1 MINMLR
7 GSRPFP
13 IDRERQKRC
22 TELLESCGMTITE
35 LAMHIGTSRQYIS
48 NILSG
53 RNLSPKSEQRIADF
67 FGVPHD
73 ALFPPRTAGEIA
85 FMREQE
91 AQEKAETERKRRE
104 RMALRERAIALA
116 NGAA

>member
-35 LAMHIGTSRQYIS
+35 LAMHLSFNKGYVSKIV
-48 NILSG
+48 SG
-53 RNLSPKSEQRIADF
+53 REISPSNEQRIADF

-85 FMREQE
+85 QMRERE
-91 AQEKAETERKRRE
+91 AREKAETERMRRE
-104 RMALRERAIALA
+104 RMALREQALA
-116 NGAA
+116 GLRESA

>member
-13 IDRERQKRC
+13 IDHERQRRC
-22 TELLESCGMTITE
+22 SELLESLGMTQSE
-35 LAMHIGTSRQYIS
+35 LSIHLGVSKQYIGAL
-48 NILSG
+48 LSG
-53 RNLSPKSEQRIADF
+53 RELSLANEKRIADF

-85 FMREQE
+85 QMRERE
-91 AQEKAETERKRRE
+91 AREKAESERMRKE
-104 RMALRERAIALA
+104 RMALREQALA
-116 NGAA
+116 GLRESA

>member
-73 ALFPPRTAGEIA
+73 VLFPLRTAGEIA

-91 AQEKAETERKRRE
+91 AQKKAENEKKKRE
-104 RMALRERAIALA
+104 RMALRESAIARA
-116 NGAA
+116 TGAA

>member
-13 IDRERQKRC
+13 IDRERQRRC
-22 TELLESCGMTITE
+22 MELLESLGMTQGE
-35 LAMHIGTSRQYIS
+35 LALHIGISRPYIV

-53 RNLSPKSEQRIADF
+53 REISPTNENRIAAF

-73 ALFPPRTAGEIA
+73 AIFPPRTAGEIA

>member
-22 TELLESCGMTITE
+22 TELLESLGMTQTE
-35 LAMHIGTSRQYIS
+35 LAIHLGFSKQYVGQLI
-48 NILSG
+48 SG
-53 RNLSPKSEQRIADF
+53 RELSLPNENRIAAF

>member
-13 IDRERQKRC
+13 IDRERQRRC
-22 TELLESCGMTITE
+22 TEVLESCGMTITE
-35 LAMHIGTSRQYIS
+35 LAFHLSVSQPLIS
-48 NILSG
+48 EVISG
-53 RNLSPKSEQRIADF
+53 RRISPTNENRIAAF